1 MLHPGDP
8 RWPVGAWSSVVERP
22 LARPTRIPVQPGVQ
36 DDQSP
41 RGQVERARARRP
53 ATLRLSDA
61 IVIAG
66 SMHFVLCLRLFLAV
80 SFPFYGGW
88 LDFVFL
94 SPTSGE
100 ASQVTAVITSGF
112 PK

>member
-8 RWPVGAWSSVVERP
+8 RWPFGSWSSVVERP
-22 LARPTRIPVQPGVQ
+22 LSRPTRIPVRPGVQ

-41 RGQVERARARRP
+41 RGQVERAREGLRP
-53 ATLRLSDA
+53 YDSDA

-66 SMHFVLCLRLFLAV
+66 SMHFVVCLRLFLAV
-80 SFPFYGGW
+80 SFPFYGGR

-100 ASQVTAVITSGF
+100 ASQVTAVITAGF